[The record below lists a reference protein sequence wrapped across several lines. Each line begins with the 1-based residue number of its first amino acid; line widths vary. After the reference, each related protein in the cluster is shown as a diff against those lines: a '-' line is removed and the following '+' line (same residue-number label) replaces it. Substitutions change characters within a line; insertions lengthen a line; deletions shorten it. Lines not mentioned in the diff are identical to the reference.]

1 MEGTTISRTTRM
13 ISRKRKHQS
22 QTYAARN
29 KLVGISSLLLVVM
42 LASPMFLQMQAI
54 PVSNATRQLRDA
66 SHPSAEDA
74 ILNLTYWSR
83 TNSTID
89 VVNSGAKIGGDH
101 VILEATWTPSG
112 VVDSVSIEVTAI
124 AIPSVVSN
132 TSTTNSVRVD
142 TRALGNNGTCTISS
156 TVWLLNGTTYSESL
170 ENIYIGNFF
179 TPKVTVLTPNGG
191 ETWTGVNNVTWN
203 AWDENQDEVL
213 TYDVL
218 ISFDSGATFQSLAS
232 NLNRTWYMWD
242 CSAYP
247 ILDTYLIEIIVTD
260 GIYYESDRSDAT
272 FTAGETTT
280 PTTTSITT
288 STTTPPPPIDTRI
301 VMFLLLFVLTSGI
314 MALIVYYA
322 AKKWF

>member
-1 MEGTTISRTTRM
+1 MT
-13 ISRKRKHQS
+13 SRKKKHQS
-22 QTYAARN
+22 RTYAARI
-29 KLVGISSLLLVVM
+29 KLMGIISLLVVVM
-42 LASPMFLQMQAI
+42 LVSPMFLQMQAI
-54 PVSNATRQLRDA
+54 PVSNTTRLPRDA
-66 SHPSAEDA
+66 SHHSAEDA

-89 VVNSGAKIGGDH
+89 VVNPGERIGGDH
-101 VILEATWTPSG
+101 VILEATWTPSVLVG
-112 VVDSVSIEVTAI
+112 SVSIEVTAI

-132 TSTTNSVRVD
+132 SSTTNSVRVD
-142 TRALGNNGTCTISS
+142 TRALGNNGTCTINS
-156 TVWLLNGTTYSESL
+156 TVWLLNGTSFSESV

-179 TPKVTVLTPNGG
+179 TPRVNVLTPNGG

-203 AWDENQDEVL
+203 AWDANQDEVL

-218 ISFDSGATFQSLAS
+218 VSFDSGATFQSLAS

-247 ILDTYLIEIIVTD
+247 ILNTYLIEIIVTD

-272 FTAGETTT
+272 FAAGETTT
-280 PTTTSITT
+280 PTITT
-288 STTTPPPPIDTRI
+288 NTTTTTTLPPPIDSRVAI
-301 VMFLLLFVLTSGI
+301 FLLLFVLTSGI
-314 MALIVYYA
+314 MALVVYYA